1 MIQKRYLFPFIS
13 QDLQKKMVFLG
24 GPRQVG
30 KTTLAKN
37 IGANVYKNPQ
47 YLNWDRRQ
55 DQRLIRDE
63 TFDANADLIIFDEVH
78 KYRQW
83 KNYIKG
89 IFDTQQERFDIL
101 VTGSAR
107 LDLYQRGGDSLMG
120 RYHYYRLHPF
130 SVAELSGHVFSGE
143 VMQSLSFPASV
154 DASICD
160 RLFESGGFPEPLF
173 ANDARSLRRWQ
184 NERLDRLVREDIRDV
199 ELIRDLSS
207 LQVLTELLPNT
218 VSSRLSLN
226 ALREDLSV
234 AHKTVALWVDVLER
248 FYFHFRLYP
257 FAERSIRSL
266 KKEPKLYVWDWAQLT
281 AEAARFEN
289 MIASHLLKFVH
300 FLHDVHGYHA
310 ELHYIRDIQ
319 GHEVDFLVSIDKK
332 PWFAVEAKYQ
342 DAAPAKHLRYFGK
355 KMDIPFL
362 FQVIRTPGIDRI
374 AHGVRV
380 MSAELFLAGLI

>member
-1 MIQKRYLFPFIS
+1 M
-13 QDLQKKMVFLG
+13 G

-37 IGANVYKNPQ
+37 LGSIVYTNPQ

-55 DQRLIRDE
+55 DQRTIRDE
-63 TFDANADLIIFDEVH
+63 AFDANADLIIFDEVH

-130 SVAELSGHVFSGE
+130 SVAELSGNAFSGE
-143 VMQSLSFPASV
+143 VMQSLFFPTSV

-160 RLFESGGFPEPLF
+160 TLFESGGFPEPLF
-173 ANDARSLRRWQ
+173 AQDARSLRRWQ

-226 ALREDLSV
+226 ALREDLNV

-266 KKEPKLYVWDWAQLT
+266 KKEPKLYVWDWSQLT
-281 AEAARFEN
+281 VEAARFEN

-300 FLHDVHGYHA
+300 FLHDVHGYNA

-319 GHEVDFLVSIDKK
+319 GHEADFLVSIDKK
-332 PWFAVEAKYQ
+332 PWFAVEATYQ

-355 KMDIPFL
+355 RMDIPFL
-362 FQVIRTPGIDRI
+362 FQVIRTPGIDRMVK
-374 AHGVRV
+374 GVRV
-380 MSAELFLAGLI
+380 MSAEMFLAGLV